1 MHLALMLAL
10 SFCSGPDPTS
20 EFGDCYSE
28 LVDYGEFPRP
38 SIKPTAPAPKSVEHD
53 CDDDDSRDE
62 HEGDSSICEDF

>member
-20 EFGDCYSE
+20 KFGDCYSE

-38 SIKPTAPAPKSVEHD
+38 SIKPTAPTPVEHD

>member
-10 SFCSGPDPTS
+10 SFCAEPDPLR

-28 LVDYGEFPRP
+28 LVDYGEFPP
-38 SIKPTAPAPKSVEHD
+38 STKPTAPAPKPVEPD
-53 CDDDDSRDE
+53 CYDDDSRDE